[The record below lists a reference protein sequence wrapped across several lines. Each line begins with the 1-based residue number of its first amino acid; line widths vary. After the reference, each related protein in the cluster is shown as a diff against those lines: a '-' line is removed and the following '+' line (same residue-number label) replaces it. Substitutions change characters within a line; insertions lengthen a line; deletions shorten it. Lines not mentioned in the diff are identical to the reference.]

1 MKHKKVSKKS
11 VNSTTDNPRFNNFEL
26 EEEDDGEDDEVSV
39 CSSDSNDTVKEP
51 ESKNG
56 KPIDENEYNDSLST
70 RSGMSERRD
79 SVESTRSSVIDELD
93 KTHGD
98 EENGLD
104 ATESKSSSDFAH
116 TFNQAQFNGLTAQKV
131 AEIFSKYRLSCSL
144 AASSNGGMNA

>member
-26 EEEDDGEDDEVSV
+26 EEDDDEDDEVSV
-39 CSSDSNDTVKEP
+39 CSSNKEL

-70 RSGMSERRD
+70 RSRMSERRD
-79 SVESTRSSVIDELD
+79 SADSTRSSIIDEFD

-98 EENGLD
+98 EENELHV
-104 ATESKSSSDFAH
+104 TESKSLSDFA
-116 TFNQAQFNGLTAQKV
+116 AQFNGLTAQKM
-131 AEIFSKYRLSCSL
+131 AEIFNKHRLSCSL